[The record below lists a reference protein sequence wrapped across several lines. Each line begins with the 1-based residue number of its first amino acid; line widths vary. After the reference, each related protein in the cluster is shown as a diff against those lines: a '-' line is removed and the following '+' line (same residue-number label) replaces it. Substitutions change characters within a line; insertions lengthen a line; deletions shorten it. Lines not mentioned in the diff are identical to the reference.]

1 MNERSAVF
9 TGRSD
14 ARERAILVLYEAE
27 QRACEVG
34 TVIAEQAP
42 SVEDFAV
49 EIASGV
55 EAHRAE
61 LDALIGD
68 HLAAD
73 WPFAR
78 MAMLDRIIAEV
89 AVFELCHRPD
99 IPRAVTLN
107 EAVELAKTYSTEDS
121 SRFLNGVLAAVAT
134 TVGV

>member
-1 MNERSAVF
+1 MSDRAAVF

-14 ARERAILVLYEAE
+14 ARERAVLLLYEAE
-27 QRACEVG
+27 QRACAVG
-34 TVIAEQAP
+34 AVVAEQAS
-42 SVEDFAV
+42 SVEAFAV

-68 HLAAD
+68 HLAPD

-89 AVFELCHRPD
+89 AVFELCHRSD
-99 IPRAVTLN
+99 IPPAVSLN
-107 EAVELAKTYSTEDS
+107 EAVELAKAYSTEDS

-134 TVGV
+134 TVGE